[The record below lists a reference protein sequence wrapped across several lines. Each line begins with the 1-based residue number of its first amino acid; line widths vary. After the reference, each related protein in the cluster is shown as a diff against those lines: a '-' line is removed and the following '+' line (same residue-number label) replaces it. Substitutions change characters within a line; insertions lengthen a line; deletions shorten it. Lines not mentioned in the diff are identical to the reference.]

1 MTRAARVPKTLAV
14 LPALL
19 LLPVLLSACGTEKA
33 GAGAGGADR
42 ADMSRAQLDA
52 RAAALGVAPE
62 LVYVTEAPGFTL
74 AQQSVGVYGGD
85 GFSSVY
91 WSRKTGAQIQLS
103 VDRGTM
109 TAANCPKQPLGD
121 ASGERITCARDGD
134 AWYRTAGG
142 RQEYAVPEKGH
153 VVRVSADANAV
164 GRAVLRRAAG
174 AAHRPDDTELAA
186 VLPTPDGT
194 ATAPVERGDLPPVG
208 DGAPDNDVGTSG

>member
-1 MTRAARVPKTLAV
+1 MTRAARVPKALAV

-33 GAGAGGADR
+33 GAGGSGADR
-42 ADMSRAQLDA
+42 AEVSRARLDA

-91 WSRKTGAQIQLS
+91 VSRKTGAQIQLS

-109 TAANCPKQPLGD
+109 TAANCPKQPLGE
-121 ASGERITCARDGD
+121 ASGSGSPAR
-134 AWYRTAGG
+134 
-142 RQEYAVPEKGH
+142 
-153 VVRVSADANAV
+153 
-164 GRAVLRRAAG
+164 
-174 AAHRPDDTELAA
+174 
-186 VLPTPDGT
+186 GT
-194 ATAPVERGDLPPVG
+194 ATRGTARP
-208 DGAPDNDVGTSG
+208 GAGRSTRCRRKGTWCG